1 MDDPGTGE
9 SNVPRRPPVDWAPP
23 PEPPTGAAPAN
34 WPPPDLPIGPD
45 SPELLPTPAR
55 RILHGTAW
63 VVGLFCLLF
72 LGRALPILTGAR
84 TATPYAAG
92 QVFGT
97 ILAAVL
103 VGLFI
108 RWVVVKVR
116 RRGRL
121 LSPWILVVAILVL
134 LLGMGRQP

>member
-1 MDDPGTGE
+1 
-9 SNVPRRPPVDWAPP
+9 
-23 PEPPTGAAPAN
+23 
-34 WPPPDLPIGPD
+34 
-45 SPELLPTPAR
+45 
-55 RILHGTAW
+55 
-63 VVGLFCLLF
+63 VVGILCLLF
-72 LGRALPILTGAR
+72 LGRALPILTEAR
-84 TATPYAAG
+84 TVTPYAAG

>member
-1 MDDPGTGE
+1 
-9 SNVPRRPPVDWAPP
+9 
-23 PEPPTGAAPAN
+23 
-34 WPPPDLPIGPD
+34 
-45 SPELLPTPAR
+45 
-55 RILHGTAW
+55 
-63 VVGLFCLLF
+63 VVGIFCLLF
-72 LGRALPILTGAR
+72 LGRALPVLTGAR
-84 TATPYAAG
+84 TVTPYAAG
-92 QVFGT
+92 LVFGT

-134 LLGMGRQP
+134 LLGMGRQH